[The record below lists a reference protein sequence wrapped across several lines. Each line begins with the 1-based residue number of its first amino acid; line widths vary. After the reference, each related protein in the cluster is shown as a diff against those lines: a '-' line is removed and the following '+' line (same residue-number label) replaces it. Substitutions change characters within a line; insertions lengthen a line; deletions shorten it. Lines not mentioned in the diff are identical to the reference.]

1 MTKEIKSE
9 ELDNLIAT
17 DKNLII
23 IDVYTNSCPNCV
35 TLKPIFEKTAV
46 ANKDQLDFYYL
57 NAKENID
64 IAKKYKILGVP
75 TLLFFIHGKLVDKK
89 AGVLSQEKIEK
100 RIAKI
105 VTYSK
110 EEAAS
115 KELTGYFK
123 MPWK

>member
-1 MTKEIKSE
+1 MIKELKSGELTNLIDTKEKPIVI
-9 ELDNLIAT
+9 DIYT
-17 DKNLII
+17 D
-23 IDVYTNSCPNCV
+23 SCPNCV

-89 AGVLSQEKIEK
+89 TGVLSQEKIEK